1 MTGEA
6 NPVWT
11 PEERAALDRFAA
23 PAPRASF
30 ADDIVAAAL
39 ARPEGAALPPLVPR
53 RRALRGLWKHGRI
66 VLGVAG
72 LSVMSAAAAAAGWFG
87 EAGTRLPVIA
97 TIAKVIPEAVKAP
110 AARPKPAL
118 AKAEPGPTAPDV
130 ASAGDGDVAIDM
142 ASVERMAR
150 VERFAARAEAELDRR
165 DQRRIAMG
173 LPANSERQRAAIAEL
188 RNAKSEEEQRAVIEK
203 LMAARAAHPPHH
215 IRRNRPMTSEE
226 AAEAQR
232 RREAWLALP
241 LCTPEQAVDPRLN
254 RCRPDRRAQI
264 EAFRARCLAAPDGV
278 ALPPRCARFR
288 AQDAPMPATPTLPEA
303 GPSADEQPGEPIA
316 Q

>member
-1 MTGEA
+1 MSGEA
-6 NPVWT
+6 EPVWT
-11 PEERAALDRFAA
+11 PAERAALDRFAA

-39 ARPEGAALPPLVPR
+39 TRPDGAALPPPVPR
-53 RRALRGLWKHGRI
+53 RRALRNLWNHGRI
-66 VLGVAG
+66 VMGVAG

-97 TIAKVIPEAVKAP
+97 TIAEVIPEAVKAP
-110 AARPKPAL
+110 VAKPKPAL
-118 AKAEPGPTAPDV
+118 AKTEPKPAAPGD
-130 ASAGDGDVAIDM
+130 ALAGDGDVGIDM

-150 VERFAARAEAELDRR
+150 VERLAARAEAELDRR

-188 RNAKSEEEQRAVIEK
+188 RNARSEEEQRAVIEK
-203 LMAARAAHPPHH
+203 LMAARAAQPRHH
-215 IRRNRPMTSEE
+215 IRRHRPMTQEE

-232 RREAWLALP
+232 RRDAWLALP
-241 LCTPEQAVDPRLN
+241 LCTPEQAVDPGLN
-254 RCRPDRRAQI
+254 RCRPDRRAQL
-264 EAFRARCLAAPDGV
+264 EAFRARCLALPEGAPV
-278 ALPPRCARFR
+278 PPRCARLR
-288 AQDAPMPATPTLPEA
+288 AQDAPMPATVAPPGAE
-303 GPSADEQPGEPIA
+303 PSAAEQTGEPIA